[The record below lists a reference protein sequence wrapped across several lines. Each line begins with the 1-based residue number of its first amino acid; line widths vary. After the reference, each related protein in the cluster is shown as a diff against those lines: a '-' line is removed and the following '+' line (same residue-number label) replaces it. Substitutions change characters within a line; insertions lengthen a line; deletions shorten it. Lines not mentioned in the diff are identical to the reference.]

1 MKQIDQS
8 PDRGLPGAVRTGG
21 PPPQRRGGQRQRQ
34 QRRADHH
41 AYIEDELARER
52 LPSGHPGESV
62 IGVCEG
68 QRPGEGV

>member
-1 MKQIDQS
+1 MSFGKI
-8 PDRGLPGAVRTGG
+8 AFGG
-21 PPPQRRGGQRQRQ
+21 SRRY
-34 QRRADHH
+34 